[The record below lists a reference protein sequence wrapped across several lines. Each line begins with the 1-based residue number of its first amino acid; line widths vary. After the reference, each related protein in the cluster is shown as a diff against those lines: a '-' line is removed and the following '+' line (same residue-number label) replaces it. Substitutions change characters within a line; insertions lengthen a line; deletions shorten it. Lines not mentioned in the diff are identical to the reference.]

1 MLSNKWKKRIVA
13 FNRKLSNINSGIYK
27 DYKDPESVLLKY
39 WDFVPNWGDTV
50 NPYLVHKITGRKIVS
65 SNKVFNYQHKP
76 ELLGIGSIISGDLS
90 NFVIWGS
97 GVLSA
102 ETTIYNKPKKV
113 LALRGYNSL
122 KKIKEVGGDCN
133 VFGDPVLLFPG
144 IFPDTHIEKTHR
156 YGIVPHYSD
165 KTKPGVLQL
174 AALKDASVKI
184 IDIQT
189 DTESFVKEVL
199 SCENIISSSLHGLIL
214 AEAYGIPTCRIML
227 SENLKRGDFKFYDYY
242 SGVGIK
248 TMETV
253 LIHDDITKWKE
264 AFLKCSVKDIS
275 FNKNE
280 LSGSLKD
287 YFDNAGR

>member
-1 MLSNKWKKRIVA
+1 MLSNRWKKKIVA
-13 FNRKLSNINSGIYK
+13 FNRKVSYLNNNIYK
-27 DYKDPESVLLKY
+27 EYKNPESILLKY

-50 NPYLVHKITGRKIVS
+50 NPYLVNKISGRPVVS
-65 SNKVFNYQHKP
+65 SNKIFNYLNKP
-76 ELLGIGSIISGDLS
+76 ELLGVGSIISGDLK

-102 ETTIYNKPKKV
+102 ETTIYNKPKEV

-133 VFGDPVLLFPG
+133 VFGDPVLLFPE
-144 IFPDTHIEKTHR
+144 IFPADNIVKTHR

-165 KTKPGVLQL
+165 KSKPGVVQL
-174 AALKDASVKI
+174 ELLNDPSVKI
-184 IDIQT
+184 IDIQS
-189 DTESFVKEVL
+189 DTEVFVREVL

-214 AEAYGIPTCRIML
+214 AEAYGIPTSRIML

-248 TMETV
+248 IMETV
-253 LIHDDITKWKE
+253 LIHDDPAKWKI
-264 AFLKCSVKDIS
+264 AFGKCSIKDLS

-280 LSGSLKD
+280 LANSLKAYYD
-287 YFDNAGR
+287 KT